1 MIQIKKKEI
10 KKISS
15 LKFRKVLVVV
25 FWILLILMIVIGIR
39 NIAVSFYSPV
49 IEENK
54 EVTTEVKKFSDIGI
68 TTFSNKFIHS
78 YFSFSNDDNKRK
90 ERLED
95 LKKYMLDDIVN
106 STARNIEN
114 MKGISSKVN
123 GVDFWSI
130 EKEEPLENNN
140 YKVVFTVYQELE
152 MSDKNKKWL
161 EDNYYIIVH
170 KDHKN
175 NCIII
180 QNPTITTKPEKGIF
194 ESKKALNTD
203 VNVSNEEKD
212 SINNFLNMFFKVYPK
227 CSNEELA
234 YYVKNDVKELKK
246 NLEFLGLENLMINKK
261 DNSTYKVSLNVVYKN
276 PETQFQSMNYFEIE
290 VMNENNKLVIDKL

>member
-1 MIQIKKKEI
+1 
-10 KKISS
+10 
-15 LKFRKVLVVV
+15 
-25 FWILLILMIVIGIR
+25 
-39 NIAVSFYSPV
+39 
-49 IEENK
+49 
-54 EVTTEVKKFSDIGI
+54 VTTEVKNFSDIGI

-106 STARNIEN
+106 STTRNIEN

-152 MSDKNKKWL
+152 MPDKNKKWL

-170 KDHKN
+170 KDHN
-175 NCIII
+175 NYVII
-180 QNPTITTKPEKGIF
+180 QNPTITTKPEKGMF
-194 ESKKALNTD
+194 ESRKMLNAD

-212 SINNFLNMFFKVYPK
+212 NINNFLNMFFKVYPK
-227 CSNEELA
+227 ASYEELG

-246 NLEFLGLENLMINKK
+246 NLEFIGLENLTISKK
-261 DNSTYKVSLNVVYKN
+261 DDLTYNVSVNVVYKN

-290 VMNENNKLVIDKL
+290 VMNENNKLFIDRL

>member
-130 EKEEPLENNN
+130 EKEEPLEETIALYNLSASFLKSIVSSDN
-140 YKVVFTVYQELE
+140 KIIPEDVFN
-152 MSDKNKKWL
+152 MD
-161 EDNYYIIVH
+161 IV
-170 KDHKN
+170 
-175 NCIII
+175 
-180 QNPTITTKPEKGIF
+180 F
-194 ESKKALNTD
+194 VSLLNINS
-203 VNVSNEEKD
+203 NVPIS
-212 SINNFLNMFFKVYPK
+212 SF
-227 CSNEELA
+227 
-234 YYVKNDVKELKK
+234 
-246 NLEFLGLENLMINKK
+246 LMIFK
-261 DNSTYKVSLNVVYKN
+261 TL
-276 PETQFQSMNYFEIE
+276 
-290 VMNENNKLVIDKL
+290 